1 MKKIIFLLLS
11 FTLLF
16 SWSPPTEAT
25 NESQAAVL
33 MLLINPGARVGAM
46 GQSFVTL
53 SDEATA
59 SYYNPAGLAGQR
71 QREFTFMHT
80 KWLPGLALE
89 DNLYYEFLG
98 YSQYIEGWG
107 NIGVNLAY
115 FYMGKQIRTN
125 WIGEEEGTFS
135 SYDAVLSVSYGAN
148 LSSRIALGVT
158 AKFIQSHLADKGAG
172 IERGKG
178 EGHSIAF
185 DFGILYYSPIPGLRL
200 GAALHNLGPNITY
213 IDAAQAD
220 PLPLNIVAGASYKL
234 LDTEFNDLLL
244 VLDFYKPLVRR
255 KGTFLQSTFS
265 AWADEDTKQEL
276 EQIDIHAGLEYTYS
290 SFLALRAGYSY
301 DKDGD
306 LKTPTF
312 GFGIKYSQFRFDFA
326 YLTAQG
332 TPLQNNT
339 RFSLTLDF

>member
-1 MKKIIFLLLS
+1 MKKVLFLVLCPALLLFWAYS
-11 FTLLF
+11 A
-16 SWSPPTEAT
+16 EAT

-33 MLLINPGARVGAM
+33 MLLIKPGARVGAM
-46 GQSFVTL
+46 GESFVTI
-53 SDEATA
+53 SDEAAA

-89 DNLYYEFLG
+89 DNLYYGFLG
-98 YSQYIEGWG
+98 YSQYLKGWG

-115 FYMGKQIRTN
+115 FYMGKQTRTSET
-125 WIGEEEGTFS
+125 GEEKGTFT

-148 LSSRIALGVT
+148 VSSRTALGVT
-158 AKFIQSHLADKGAG
+158 AKFIQSHLADTGAG

-185 DFGILYYSPIPGLRL
+185 DFGILYCSPISGLKL
-200 GAALHNLGPNITY
+200 GAALHNLGPNIAY

-220 PLPLNIVAGASYKL
+220 PLPLNIVVGASYKL

-265 AWADEDTKQEL
+265 AWADEGTKQEL

-312 GFGIKYSQFRFDFA
+312 GFGIKYSRFRFDFA
-326 YLTAQG
+326 YLTAQE

>member
-1 MKKIIFLLLS
+1 MKKNMFLLLGIA
-11 FTLLF
+11 LLF
-16 SWSPPTEAT
+16 FWTYPAEAT

-33 MLLINPGARVGAM
+33 MLLIKPGARVGAM
-46 GQSFVTL
+46 GESFVTI
-53 SDEATA
+53 SDGATA

-80 KWLPGLALE
+80 KWLPGLALD
-89 DNLYYEFLG
+89 DNLYYGFLG
-98 YSQYIEGWG
+98 YSQYLEGWG

-115 FYMGKQIRTN
+115 FYMGKQIRTGET
-125 WIGEEEGTFS
+125 GEEEGTFT

-148 LSSRIALGVT
+148 VSPRIALGVT
-158 AKFIQSHLADKGAG
+158 AKFVQSHLADTGAG
-172 IERGKG
+172 IERGSG
-178 EGHSIAF
+178 TGHSIAF
-185 DFGILYYSPIPGLRL
+185 DFGILYRSAIPGLKL

-220 PLPLNIVAGASYKL
+220 PLPLNIVVGASYKL
-234 LDTEFNDLLL
+234 LETEFNDLLL
-244 VLDFYKPLVRR
+244 VLDFYKPLVKR
-255 KGTFLQSTFS
+255 KGSFLQSTFS
-265 AWADEDTKQEL
+265 AWADEETKQEL
-276 EQIDIHAGLEYTYS
+276 EQIDIHTGLEYTYS

-326 YLTAQG
+326 YLTAQD